1 MFRRIA
7 TAAAALALAAGV
19 SPALGSTQ
27 SGHPPVDSS
36 GAHYR
41 VCSVPGPVGDDY
53 NVMARS
59 GTSCRLAYYVFTTL
73 VGHYVNA
80 NGQGIPPSNSETLR
94 LNVTNSAGTG
104 PAFSYPVEYRV
115 TVNLRSRR
123 RYCTDRGCFRD
134 TGEVYC
140 TPAAGA
146 STPYV
151 HFTLYALV
159 DAVAGNYQGP

>member
-1 MFRRIA
+1 MFTRIA
-7 TAAAALALAAGV
+7 AAAAALALAAAV

-27 SGHPPVDSS
+27 SGHPS

-41 VCSVPGPVGDDY
+41 VCSVPGRVGDDY

-73 VGHYVNA
+73 VGHYVND
-80 NGQGIPPSNSETLR
+80 NGVGVPPSNSETVR
-94 LNVTNSAGTG
+94 LNVTNVAGTG
-104 PAFSYPVEYRV
+104 PAFSYHVEYRV
-115 TVNLRSRR
+115 TVNLRSRG
-123 RYCTDRGCFRD
+123 RYCNDVGCFRD

-146 STPYV
+146 SAPYV

-159 DAVAGNYQGP
+159 DAVAGYQGP